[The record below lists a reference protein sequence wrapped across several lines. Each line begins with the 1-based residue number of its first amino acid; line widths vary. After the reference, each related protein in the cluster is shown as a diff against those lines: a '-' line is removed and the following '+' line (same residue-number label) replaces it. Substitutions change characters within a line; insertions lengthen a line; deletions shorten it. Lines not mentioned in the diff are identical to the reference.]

1 MKNIFLNPIIDVCIK
16 IVKYSMQYAVP
27 IFLLYLVIFYAIE
40 FPIFGIILLGVI
52 IVFYIWYKLTTSED
66 KPLAPEVNHEIYDA
80 AFKLAEEK
88 RKKKQKEKNIRKATM
103 KQLIRKLPKDFET
116 IIEKNFKV
124 VASAYRTSVTSNA
137 FNKKNYDKFIPQLIE
152 YLQDN
157 SKIVDRLDR
166 EFDKEVQ
173 WNEDTIDHYIKF
185 IETKI
190 NESNSKFD
198 YSDDMDPY
206 DYEHL
211 CAEEFKKNKWDAEA
225 TQGSSDQGVD
235 VIAKKD
241 TRTLVA
247 QCKRFMKP
255 VGNKAVQEIVA
266 GMKYYEATEGVV
278 IAPNGY
284 TNSAKNLAEANNIK
298 LIHHSEIGNL

>member
-1 MKNIFLNPIIDVCIK
+1 
-16 IVKYSMQYAVP
+16 MQYALP
-27 IFLLYLVIFYAIE
+27 TFFLYLIIFNAIE
-40 FPIFGIILLGVI
+40 YPIFGIILLSI
-52 IVFYIWYKLTTSED
+52 IVVFCFWIFHITRDTDKNKNPTTG
-66 KPLAPEVNHEIYDA
+66 VNQDSYDE
-80 AFKLAEEK
+80 AFKLAEERRK
-88 RKKKQKEKNIRKATM
+88 RKQKEKNIRKATI
-103 KQLIRKLPKDFET
+103 KQLTRNLPKDFET

-124 VASAYRTSVTSNA
+124 VASAYRKSVTSNA
-137 FNKKNYDKFIPQLIE
+137 FGKKNYDKFIPQLIE

-166 EFDKEVQ
+166 EFNKEVQ
-173 WNEDTIDHYIKF
+173 WNEDTIDRYIKF

-190 NESNSKFD
+190 KESNSKFD

-211 CAEEFKKNKWDAEA
+211 CAQEFKNNKWDAEA

-241 TRTLVA
+241 ARILVA
-247 QCKRFMKP
+247 QCKRFINP

-278 IAPNGY
+278 IAPNGF

-298 LIHHSEIGNL
+298 LIHHTEINDL

>member
-1 MKNIFLNPIIDVCIK
+1 MKDEWTGIAFFLFLCFFLFNI
-16 IVKYSMQYAVP
+16 S
-27 IFLLYLVIFYAIE
+27 IE
-40 FPIFGIILLGVI
+40 YPIFGIILLTI
-52 IVFYIWYKLTTSED
+52 IIIFCCYIFVVTRDINTS
-66 KPLAPEVNHEIYDA
+66 PTPEVNQESYDT

-124 VASAYRTSVTSNA
+124 VAGAYRKSVTSNA
-137 FNKKNYDKFIPQLIE
+137 FGKKNYDKFLPQLQE
-152 YLQDN
+152 YLEDN

-166 EFDKEVQ
+166 EFGVEVTFDEGALDK
-173 WNEDTIDHYIKF
+173 YIAI

-190 NESNSKFD
+190 NESDSKFD

>member
-1 MKNIFLNPIIDVCIK
+1 
-16 IVKYSMQYAVP
+16 MQYAVP
-27 IFLLYLVIFYAIE
+27 IFFLYLIIFYAIE
-40 FPIFGIILLGVI
+40 HPIFGVILLSI
-52 IVFYIWYKLTTSED
+52 IIIFCFWIFHITRDTDKNKNPLTR
-66 KPLAPEVNHEIYDA
+66 VNQDSYDE
-80 AFKLAEEK
+80 AFKLGEERRK
-88 RKKKQKEKNIRKATM
+88 RKQKEKNIRKATI
-103 KQLIRKLPKDFET
+103 KQLTRNLPKDFET

-124 VASAYRTSVTSNA
+124 VASAYRKSVKSNA
-137 FNKKNYDKFIPQLIE
+137 FGKKNYDKFIPQLIE

-157 SKIVDRLDR
+157 SKIADRLDR
-166 EFDKEVQ
+166 EFNKEVQ
-173 WNEDTIDHYIKF
+173 WNEDITDRYIKF

-190 NESNSKFD
+190 KESNSKFD

-211 CAEEFKKNKWDAEA
+211 CAREFKNNKWDAEA

-235 VIAKKD
+235 VIARKD
-241 TRTLVA
+241 ARILVA
-247 QCKRFMKP
+247 QCKRFINP

-278 IAPNGY
+278 IAPNGF

-298 LIHHSEIGNL
+298 LIHHSEINDL

>member
-27 IFLLYLVIFYAIE
+27 IFLLYVIIFNAIE
-40 FPIFGIILLGVI
+40 YPIFGIILIIAVI
-52 IVFYIWYKLTTSED
+52 LFFIWFFIED
-66 KPLAPEVNHEIYDA
+66 KNLQAEREIET
-80 AFKLAEEK
+80 KLQLEELEK
-88 RKKKQKEKNIRKATM
+88 ERKKDRKKQKEKNIRKATM
-103 KQLIRKLPKDFET
+103 KQLVRKLPKDYEA
-116 IIEKNFKV
+116 IIEENFKV
-124 VASAYRTSVTSNA
+124 VAGAYRKSVTSNA
-137 FNKKNYDKFIPQLIE
+137 FGKKNYDKFLPQLQE
-152 YLQDN
+152 YLTDN

-166 EFDKEVQ
+166 EFGLDVTPD
-173 WNEDTIDHYIKF
+173 EDALDNYIQI

-190 NESNSKFD
+190 NESDSKFD
-198 YSDDMDPY
+198 YSDEMDPY

-235 VIAKKD
+235 VIATKD

>member
-1 MKNIFLNPIIDVCIK
+1 MNIDKDLVLSIFIIYIL
-16 IVKYSMQYAVP
+16 IAAS
-27 IFLLYLVIFYAIE
+27 IE
-40 FPIFGIILLGVI
+40 FPIFGFALVVCILLSFIFFKVSSDKDK
-52 IVFYIWYKLTTSED
+52 KLLE
-66 KPLAPEVNHEIYDA
+66 
-80 AFKLAEEK
+80 
-88 RKKKQKEKNIRKATM
+88 IRKDKENIVA
-103 KQLIRKLPKDFET
+103 KLVDKFPDEVQT
-116 IIEKNFKV
+116 IIEENFKV
-124 VASAYRTSVTSNA
+124 VAGAYRKSVTSNA
-137 FNKKNYDKFIPQLIE
+137 FGKKNYDKFLPQLQE
-152 YLQDN
+152 YLEDN

-166 EFDKEVQ
+166 EFGVEVTFDEGALDK
-173 WNEDTIDHYIKF
+173 YIAI

-190 NESNSKFD
+190 KESDSKFD
-198 YSDDMDPY
+198 YSDEMDPY

-211 CAEEFKKNKWDAEA
+211 CAEEFKKNKWDAKA

-298 LIHHSEIGNL
+298 LIHHSEINSL

>member
-27 IFLLYLVIFYAIE
+27 IFLLYVIIFNAIE
-40 FPIFGIILLGVI
+40 YPIFGIILIIAVI
-52 IVFYIWYKLTTSED
+52 LFFIWCFIED
-66 KPLAPEVNHEIYDA
+66 KNLQAEREIET
-80 AFKLAEEK
+80 KLQLEELEK
-88 RKKKQKEKNIRKATM
+88 ERKKDRKKQKEKNIRKATM
-103 KQLIRKLPKDFET
+103 KQLIRKLPKDFEA

-124 VASAYRTSVTSNA
+124 VAGAYRKSVTSNA
-137 FNKKNYDKFIPQLIE
+137 FGKKNYDKFLPQLQE
-152 YLQDN
+152 YLEDN

-166 EFDKEVQ
+166 EFGVEVTFDEGALDK
-173 WNEDTIDHYIKF
+173 YIAI

-190 NESNSKFD
+190 KESDSRFD
-198 YSDDMDPY
+198 YSDEMDPY

-225 TQGSSDQGVD
+225 TKGSSDQGVD
-235 VIAKKD
+235 VIATKD

>member
-16 IVKYSMQYAVP
+16 ILKYSMQYAVP
-27 IFLLYLVIFYAIE
+27 IFLLYVIIFNAIE
-40 FPIFGIILLGVI
+40 YPIFGIILIIAVI
-52 IVFYIWYKLTTSED
+52 LFFTWFFWED
-66 KPLAPEVNHEIYDA
+66 KKLQAEREIET
-80 AFKLAEEK
+80 KLQLEELEK
-88 RKKKQKEKNIRKATM
+88 ERKKDRKKQKEKNIRKATI
-103 KQLIRKLPKDFET
+103 KQLIRKLPKDFEA
-116 IIEKNFKV
+116 IIEENFKV
-124 VASAYRTSVTSNA
+124 VAGAYRKSVTSNA
-137 FNKKNYDKFIPQLIE
+137 FGKKNYDKFLPQLQE
-152 YLQDN
+152 YLTDN

-166 EFDKEVQ
+166 EFGLDVTPD
-173 WNEDTIDHYIKF
+173 EDALDNYIQI

-190 NESNSKFD
+190 NESDSKFD

>member
-27 IFLLYLVIFYAIE
+27 IFLLYVIIFNAIE
-40 FPIFGIILLGVI
+40 YPIFGIILIIAVI
-52 IVFYIWYKLTTSED
+52 LFFIWFFIED
-66 KPLAPEVNHEIYDA
+66 KNLQAEREIET
-80 AFKLAEEK
+80 KLQLEELEK
-88 RKKKQKEKNIRKATM
+88 ERKKDRKKQKEKNIRKATM
-103 KQLIRKLPKDFET
+103 KQLVRKLPKDFEA
-116 IIEKNFKV
+116 IIEENFKV
-124 VASAYRTSVTSNA
+124 VAGAYRKSVTSNA
-137 FNKKNYDKFIPQLIE
+137 FGKKNYDKFLPQLQE
-152 YLQDN
+152 YLTDN

-166 EFDKEVQ
+166 EFGLDLTPD
-173 WNEDTIDHYIKF
+173 EDALDNYIQI

-190 NESNSKFD
+190 NESDSKFD
-198 YSDDMDPY
+198 YSDEMDPY

-235 VIAKKD
+235 VIATKD

>member
-1 MKNIFLNPIIDVCIK
+1 MIDEWKGIAFFLFLCFFLFNI
-16 IVKYSMQYAVP
+16 S
-27 IFLLYLVIFYAIE
+27 IE
-40 FPIFGIILLGVI
+40 YPVFGIILLSI
-52 IVFYIWYKLTTSED
+52 IIIFCFYIFVVTNDINTSPPTEANQD
-66 KPLAPEVNHEIYDA
+66 SYNE

-88 RKKKQKEKNIRKATM
+88 RKREQKEKNIRKATI
-103 KQLIRKLPKDFET
+103 KQLVRKLPKDFET

-124 VASAYRTSVTSNA
+124 VASAYRKSVTSNA
-137 FNKKNYDKFIPQLIE
+137 FNKKNYDKFIPQLLE

-190 NESNSKFD
+190 NESESKFD

-247 QCKRFMKP
+247 QCKRFIKP

-278 IAPNGY
+278 IAPNGF

-298 LIHHSEIGNL
+298 LIHHSEINDL

>member
-1 MKNIFLNPIIDVCIK
+1 MNYP
-16 IVKYSMQYAVP
+16 
-27 IFLLYLVIFYAIE
+27 LVI
-40 FPIFGIILLGVI
+40 IILLLWAWIFLVSPISGAFLIIPVVI
-52 IVFYIWYKLTTSED
+52 LIFKMRKED
-66 KPLAPEVNHEIYDA
+66 
-80 AFKLAEEK
+80 
-88 RKKKQKEKNIRKATM
+88 KKQKEIRDAQKEYKIWRQKEKLK
-103 KQLIRKLPKDFET
+103 KQKEREKEISISRKKEKEMSLLLDKLPNEFKH
-116 IIEKNFKV
+116 IIEKDFKV
-124 VASAYRTSVTSNA
+124 VSNAYRKSVITND
-137 FNKKNYDKFIPQLIE
+137 FGKKNYDKFLPQLIE

-157 SKIVDRLDR
+157 SKIIHRLEQ
-166 EFDKEVQ
+166 EFDTVASFDFSADVLD
-173 WNEDTIDHYIKF
+173 NYIEI

-190 NESNSKFD
+190 KESDSTFD
-198 YSDDMDPY
+198 YSDDIDPY

-278 IAPNGY
+278 IAPNGF

-298 LIHHSEIGNL
+298 LIHHSEISEL

>member
-1 MKNIFLNPIIDVCIK
+1 MNIDKDLAWSIFIIYIL
-16 IVKYSMQYAVP
+16 IAV
-27 IFLLYLVIFYAIE
+27 AIE
-40 FPIFGIILLGVI
+40 FPIIGIILLGVI
-52 IVFYIWYKLTTSED
+52 IVYYIWYKLTTSED
-66 KPLAPEVNHEIYDA
+66 KPLAPEVNQESYDA

-88 RKKKQKEKNIRKATM
+88 RKKKQKEKNIRKATI
-103 KQLIRKLPKDFET
+103 KQLVRKLPKDFEA

-124 VASAYRTSVTSNA
+124 VAGAYRKSVTSNA
-137 FNKKNYDKFIPQLIE
+137 FGKKNYDKFLPQLQE
-152 YLQDN
+152 YFEDN

-166 EFDKEVQ
+166 EFGVEVEFNEGGLDK
-173 WNEDTIDHYIKF
+173 YIAI

-190 NESNSKFD
+190 KESDSRFD
-198 YSDDMDPY
+198 YSDEMDPY

-235 VIAKKD
+235 VIATKD

>member
-1 MKNIFLNPIIDVCIK
+1 MKDEWTGIAFFLFLCIFLFNI
-16 IVKYSMQYAVP
+16 S
-27 IFLLYLVIFYAIE
+27 IE
-40 FPIFGIILLGVI
+40 YPIFGIILFSI
-52 IVFYIWYKLTTSED
+52 IIIFCFYIFVVTRDINTNPST
-66 KPLAPEVNHEIYDA
+66 EVNQESYDA
-80 AFKLAEEK
+80 AFKLAQEKRKLAEEK
-88 RKKKQKEKNIRKATM
+88 RKKKQKEKNIRKATI
-103 KQLIRKLPKDFET
+103 KQLVRKLPKDFEA

-124 VASAYRTSVTSNA
+124 VAGAYRKSVTSNA
-137 FNKKNYDKFIPQLIE
+137 FGKKNYDKFLPQLQE
-152 YLQDN
+152 YLEDN

-166 EFDKEVQ
+166 EFDKEVT
-173 WNEDTIDHYIKF
+173 WDEDTLDYYIKF

-190 NESNSKFD
+190 KESDSKFD
-198 YSDDMDPY
+198 YSDEMDPY

>member
-27 IFLLYLVIFYAIE
+27 IFLLYVIIFNAIE
-40 FPIFGIILLGVI
+40 YPIFGIILIIAVI
-52 IVFYIWYKLTTSED
+52 LFFIWFFIED
-66 KPLAPEVNHEIYDA
+66 KNSQAEREIKT
-80 AFKLAEEK
+80 KLQLEELEK
-88 RKKKQKEKNIRKATM
+88 ERKNDRKKQKEKNIRKATI
-103 KQLIRKLPKDFET
+103 KQLVRKLPKDFEA

-124 VASAYRTSVTSNA
+124 VAGAYRKSVTSNA
-137 FNKKNYDKFIPQLIE
+137 FGKKNYDKFLPQLQE
-152 YLQDN
+152 YLEDN

-166 EFDKEVQ
+166 EFGVEVTFDEGALDK
-173 WNEDTIDHYIKF
+173 YIAI

-190 NESNSKFD
+190 KESDSRFD
-198 YSDDMDPY
+198 YSDEMDPY

-235 VIAKKD
+235 VIATKD

>member
-1 MKNIFLNPIIDVCIK
+1 MKNIFLNPIVHICIK
-16 IVKYSMQYAVP
+16 IVKYSMQYVIP
-27 IFLLYLVIFYAIE
+27 IILFYIIIFNAIE
-40 FPIFGIILLGVI
+40 YPIFGIILVI
-52 IVFYIWYKLTTSED
+52 VVLLFFIWFFLED
-66 KPLAPEVNHEIYDA
+66 KKSQAEREIA
-80 AFKLAEEK
+80 RKLQLEELEKK
-88 RKKKQKEKNIRKATM
+88 REKDRKKQKEKNIRKSTI
-103 KQLIRKLPKDFET
+103 KQLIRNLPKDFEA

-124 VASAYRTSVTSNA
+124 VASAYRKSVTSNA
-137 FNKKNYDKFIPQLIE
+137 FGKKNYDKFLPQLQE
-152 YLQDN
+152 YLTDN

-166 EFDKEVQ
+166 EFGVDITFDDDALD
-173 WNEDTIDHYIKF
+173 NYIQI

-190 NESNSKFD
+190 NESDSKFD
-198 YSDDMDPY
+198 YSDDIDPY

-255 VGNKAVQEIVA
+255 VGNKAIQEIVA

-278 IAPNGY
+278 IAPNGF

-298 LIHHSEIGNL
+298 LIHHSEISEL

>member
-16 IVKYSMQYAVP
+16 IVKYSMQYVVL
-27 IFLLYLVIFYAIE
+27 IYLLYVIIFNAIE
-40 FPIFGIILLGVI
+40 YPIFGILLLGVI
-52 IVFYIWYKLTTSED
+52 IVFYIWFKLTPSED
-66 KPLAPEVNHEIYDA
+66 KPLAPEVNQESYDA
-80 AFKLAEEK
+80 AFKLSEEK
-88 RKKKQKEKNIRKATM
+88 RKKKQKEKNIRKATI
-103 KQLIRKLPKDFET
+103 KQLVRKLPKDFEA

-124 VASAYRTSVTSNA
+124 VAGAYRKSVTSNA
-137 FNKKNYDKFIPQLIE
+137 FGKKNYDKFLPQLQE
-152 YLQDN
+152 YLEDN

-166 EFDKEVQ
+166 EFGVEVTFDEGALDK
-173 WNEDTIDHYIKF
+173 YIAI

-190 NESNSKFD
+190 KESDSRFD
-198 YSDDMDPY
+198 YSDEMDPY

>member
-27 IFLLYLVIFYAIE
+27 IFLLYVIIFNAIE
-40 FPIFGIILLGVI
+40 YPIFGIILIIAVI
-52 IVFYIWYKLTTSED
+52 LFFIWCFIED
-66 KPLAPEVNHEIYDA
+66 KNLQAEREIET
-80 AFKLAEEK
+80 KLQLEELEK
-88 RKKKQKEKNIRKATM
+88 ERKKDRKKQKEKNIRKATM
-103 KQLIRKLPKDFET
+103 KQLIRKLPKDFEA

-124 VASAYRTSVTSNA
+124 VAGAYRKSVTSNA
-137 FNKKNYDKFIPQLIE
+137 FGKKNYDKFLPQLQE
-152 YLQDN
+152 YLEDN

-166 EFDKEVQ
+166 EFGVEVTFDEGALDK
-173 WNEDTIDHYIKF
+173 YIAI

-190 NESNSKFD
+190 KESDSRFD
-198 YSDDMDPY
+198 YSDEMDPY

-284 TNSAKNLAEANNIK
+284 TNSAKNLAEANKIK
-298 LIHHSEIGNL
+298 LIHHSEISNL

>member
-1 MKNIFLNPIIDVCIK
+1 
-16 IVKYSMQYAVP
+16 
-27 IFLLYLVIFYAIE
+27 
-40 FPIFGIILLGVI
+40 
-52 IVFYIWYKLTTSED
+52 
-66 KPLAPEVNHEIYDA
+66 
-80 AFKLAEEK
+80 
-88 RKKKQKEKNIRKATM
+88 
-103 KQLIRKLPKDFET
+103 
-116 IIEKNFKV
+116 
-124 VASAYRTSVTSNA
+124 
-137 FNKKNYDKFIPQLIE
+137 
-152 YLQDN
+152 
-157 SKIVDRLDR
+157 
-166 EFDKEVQ
+166 
-173 WNEDTIDHYIKF
+173 
-185 IETKI
+185 
-190 NESNSKFD
+190 
-198 YSDDMDPY
+198 MDPY

>member
-1 MKNIFLNPIIDVCIK
+1 MR
-16 IVKYSMQYAVP
+16 A
-27 IFLLYLVIFYAIE
+27 
-40 FPIFGIILLGVI
+40 
-52 IVFYIWYKLTTSED
+52 
-66 KPLAPEVNHEIYDA
+66 
-80 AFKLAEEK
+80 
-88 RKKKQKEKNIRKATM
+88 
-103 KQLIRKLPKDFET
+103 
-116 IIEKNFKV
+116 
-124 VASAYRTSVTSNA
+124 
-137 FNKKNYDKFIPQLIE
+137 
-152 YLQDN
+152 
-157 SKIVDRLDR
+157 RLD
-166 EFDKEVQ
+166 K
-173 WNEDTIDHYIKF
+173 YIAI

-190 NESNSKFD
+190 KESDSRFD
-198 YSDDMDPY
+198 YSDEMDPY

-235 VIAKKD
+235 VIATKD

>member
-1 MKNIFLNPIIDVCIK
+1 MNIDKDLAWSIFIIYIL
-16 IVKYSMQYAVP
+16 IAV
-27 IFLLYLVIFYAIE
+27 AIE
-40 FPIFGIILLGVI
+40 FPIIGIILLGVI
-52 IVFYIWYKLTTSED
+52 IVYYIWYKLTTSED
-66 KPLAPEVNHEIYDA
+66 KPLAPEVNQESYDA

-88 RKKKQKEKNIRKATM
+88 RKKKQKEKNIRKATI
-103 KQLIRKLPKDFET
+103 KQLVRKLPKDFEA

-124 VASAYRTSVTSNA
+124 VAGAYRKSVTSNA
-137 FNKKNYDKFIPQLIE
+137 FGKKNYDKFLPQLQE
-152 YLQDN
+152 YLEDN

-166 EFDKEVQ
+166 EFGVEVTFDEGALDK
-173 WNEDTIDHYIKF
+173 YIAI

-190 NESNSKFD
+190 KESDSRFD
-198 YSDDMDPY
+198 YSDEMDPY

-235 VIAKKD
+235 VIATKD

>member
-1 MKNIFLNPIIDVCIK
+1 MNIDKNLALSIFIIYIL
-16 IVKYSMQYAVP
+16 IAV
-27 IFLLYLVIFYAIE
+27 AIE
-40 FPIFGIILLGVI
+40 FPIIGIILLGVI
-52 IVFYIWYKLTTSED
+52 IVYYIWNKLTTSED
-66 KPLAPEVNHEIYDA
+66 KPLAPEVNQESYDA

-88 RKKKQKEKNIRKATM
+88 RKKKQKEKNIRKATI
-103 KQLIRKLPKDFET
+103 KQLVRKLPKDFEA

-124 VASAYRTSVTSNA
+124 VAGAYRKSVTSNA
-137 FNKKNYDKFIPQLIE
+137 FGKKNYDKFLPQLQE
-152 YLQDN
+152 YFEDN

-166 EFDKEVQ
+166 EFGVEVEFNEGGLDK
-173 WNEDTIDHYIKF
+173 YIAI

-190 NESNSKFD
+190 KESDSRFD
-198 YSDDMDPY
+198 YSDEMDPY

-235 VIAKKD
+235 VIATKD

>member
-16 IVKYSMQYAVP
+16 IVKYSMQYVVL
-27 IFLLYLVIFYAIE
+27 IYLLYVIIFNAIE
-40 FPIFGIILLGVI
+40 YPIFGILLLGVI
-52 IVFYIWYKLTTSED
+52 IVFYIWFKLTPSED
-66 KPLAPEVNHEIYDA
+66 KPLAPEVNQESYDA
-80 AFKLAEEK
+80 AFKLSEEK
-88 RKKKQKEKNIRKATM
+88 RKKKQKEKNIRKATI
-103 KQLIRKLPKDFET
+103 KQLVRKLPKDFEA

-124 VASAYRTSVTSNA
+124 VAGAYRKSVTSNA
-137 FNKKNYDKFIPQLIE
+137 FGKKNYDKFLPQLQE
-152 YLQDN
+152 YFEDN

-166 EFDKEVQ
+166 EFGVEVEFNEGGLDK
-173 WNEDTIDHYIKF
+173 YIAI

-190 NESNSKFD
+190 KESDSRFD
-198 YSDDMDPY
+198 YSDEMDPY

-298 LIHHSEIGNL
+298 LIHHSEISNL

>member
-1 MKNIFLNPIIDVCIK
+1 
-16 IVKYSMQYAVP
+16 MQYAVP
-27 IFLLYLVIFYAIE
+27 IFLLYVIIFNAIE
-40 FPIFGIILLGVI
+40 YPIFGIILIIAVI
-52 IVFYIWYKLTTSED
+52 LFFTWFFWED
-66 KPLAPEVNHEIYDA
+66 KKLQAEREIET
-80 AFKLAEEK
+80 KLQLEELEK
-88 RKKKQKEKNIRKATM
+88 ERKKDRKKQKEKNIRKATI
-103 KQLIRKLPKDFET
+103 KQLIRKLPKDFEA
-116 IIEKNFKV
+116 IIEENFKV
-124 VASAYRTSVTSNA
+124 VAGAYRKSVTSNA
-137 FNKKNYDKFIPQLIE
+137 FGKKNYDKFLPQLQE
-152 YLQDN
+152 YLTDN

-166 EFDKEVQ
+166 EFGLDVTPD
-173 WNEDTIDHYIKF
+173 EDALDNYIQI

-190 NESNSKFD
+190 NESDSKFD

-298 LIHHSEIGNL
+298 LIHHSEINSL

>member
-1 MKNIFLNPIIDVCIK
+1 MKNIFLNPIIDACIK

-27 IFLLYLVIFYAIE
+27 IFLLYVIIFNAIE
-40 FPIFGIILLGVI
+40 YPIFGIILIIAVI
-52 IVFYIWYKLTTSED
+52 LFFIWFFIED
-66 KPLAPEVNHEIYDA
+66 KNSQAEREIKT
-80 AFKLAEEK
+80 KLQLEELEK
-88 RKKKQKEKNIRKATM
+88 ERKKDRKKQKEKNIRKATM
-103 KQLIRKLPKDFET
+103 KQLVRKLPKDFET

-124 VASAYRTSVTSNA
+124 VASAYRKSVTSNA
-137 FNKKNYDKFIPQLIE
+137 FNKKNYDKFIPQLQE
-152 YLQDN
+152 YLEDN

-166 EFDKEVQ
+166 EFDKKVTWDE
-173 WNEDTIDHYIKF
+173 NTLDYYIKF

-190 NESNSKFD
+190 KESDSKFD
-198 YSDDMDPY
+198 YSDEMDPY

-298 LIHHSEIGNL
+298 LIHHSEISNL

>member
-1 MKNIFLNPIIDVCIK
+1 MNIDTGLAWSIFIIVMLI
-16 IVKYSMQYAVP
+16 AA
-27 IFLLYLVIFYAIE
+27 AIE
-40 FPIFGIILLGVI
+40 FPIFGFVLVVCILLLYISYKVSSDKDKKLLEI
-52 IVFYIWYKLTTSED
+52 KKVQEKYDEKARKDKENIVEKLLD
-66 KPLAPEVNHEIYDA
+66 KFPDEV
-80 AFKLAEEK
+80 
-88 RKKKQKEKNIRKATM
+88 Q
-103 KQLIRKLPKDFET
+103 T
-116 IIEKNFKV
+116 IIEKDFQV
-124 VASAYRTSVTSNA
+124 VASAYRNSVTKND
-137 FNKKNYDKFIPQLIE
+137 FGKKNYHKFIPQLKE
-152 YLQDN
+152 YIRDN
-157 SKIVDRLDR
+157 SKLLYKLEGELDQNVKY
-166 EFDKEVQ
+166 D
-173 WNEDTIDHYIKF
+173 IYPIIKF

-190 NESNSKFD
+190 KESDSKFD

-241 TRTLVA
+241 ARTLVA

-278 IAPNGY
+278 IAPNGF

-298 LIHHSEIGNL
+298 LIHHSEINSL

>member
-27 IFLLYLVIFYAIE
+27 IFLLYVIIFNAIE
-40 FPIFGIILLGVI
+40 YPIFGILLLGVI
-52 IVFYIWYKLTTSED
+52 IVFYIWFKLTPSED
-66 KPLAPEVNHEIYDA
+66 KPLAPEVNQESYDA
-80 AFKLAEEK
+80 AFKLSEEK
-88 RKKKQKEKNIRKATM
+88 RKKKQKEKNIRKATI
-103 KQLIRKLPKDFET
+103 KQLVRKLPKDFEA

-124 VASAYRTSVTSNA
+124 VAGAYRKSVTSNA
-137 FNKKNYDKFIPQLIE
+137 FGKKNYDKFLPQLQE
-152 YLQDN
+152 YLEDN

-166 EFDKEVQ
+166 EFGVEVTFDEGALDK
-173 WNEDTIDHYIKF
+173 YIAI

-190 NESNSKFD
+190 KESDSRFD
-198 YSDDMDPY
+198 YSDEMDPY

-235 VIAKKD
+235 VIATKD

>member
-27 IFLLYLVIFYAIE
+27 IFLLYVIIFNAIE
-40 FPIFGIILLGVI
+40 YPIFGIILIIAVI
-52 IVFYIWYKLTTSED
+52 LFFIWIFIED
-66 KPLAPEVNHEIYDA
+66 KNSQAEREIKT
-80 AFKLAEEK
+80 KLQLEELEK
-88 RKKKQKEKNIRKATM
+88 ERKKDRKKQKEKNIRKATM
-103 KQLIRKLPKDFET
+103 KQLVRKLPKDFET

-124 VASAYRTSVTSNA
+124 VASAYRKSVTSNA
-137 FNKKNYDKFIPQLIE
+137 FNKKNYDKFIPQLQE
-152 YLQDN
+152 YLEDN

-166 EFDKEVQ
+166 EFDKKVTWDE
-173 WNEDTIDHYIKF
+173 NTLDYYIKF

-190 NESNSKFD
+190 KESDSKFD
-198 YSDDMDPY
+198 YSDEMDPY

-211 CAEEFKKNKWDAEA
+211 CAEEFKKNKWDAKA

-298 LIHHSEIGNL
+298 LIHHSEISNL

>member
-27 IFLLYLVIFYAIE
+27 IFLLYVIIFNAIE
-40 FPIFGIILLGVI
+40 YPIFGIILIIAVI
-52 IVFYIWYKLTTSED
+52 LFFIWFFIED
-66 KPLAPEVNHEIYDA
+66 KNSQAEREIKT
-80 AFKLAEEK
+80 KLQLEELEK
-88 RKKKQKEKNIRKATM
+88 ERKNDRKKQKEKNIRKATI
-103 KQLIRKLPKDFET
+103 KQLVRKLPKDFEA

-124 VASAYRTSVTSNA
+124 VAGAYRKSVTSNA
-137 FNKKNYDKFIPQLIE
+137 FGKKNYDKFLPQLQE
-152 YLQDN
+152 YLEDN

-166 EFDKEVQ
+166 EFGVEVTFDEGALDK
-173 WNEDTIDHYIKF
+173 YIAI

-190 NESNSKFD
+190 KESDSRFD
-198 YSDDMDPY
+198 YSDEMDPY

-298 LIHHSEIGNL
+298 LIHHSEISNL

>member
-27 IFLLYLVIFYAIE
+27 IFLLYVIIFNAIE
-40 FPIFGIILLGVI
+40 YPIFGIILIIAVI
-52 IVFYIWYKLTTSED
+52 LFFIWIFIED
-66 KPLAPEVNHEIYDA
+66 KNSQAEREIKT
-80 AFKLAEEK
+80 KLQLEELEK
-88 RKKKQKEKNIRKATM
+88 ERKKDRKKQKEKNIRKATM
-103 KQLIRKLPKDFET
+103 KQLVRKLPKDFET

-124 VASAYRTSVTSNA
+124 VASAYRKSVTSNA
-137 FNKKNYDKFIPQLIE
+137 FNKKNYDKFIPQLQE
-152 YLQDN
+152 YLEDN

-166 EFDKEVQ
+166 EFDKKVTWDE
-173 WNEDTIDHYIKF
+173 NTLDYYIKF

-190 NESNSKFD
+190 KESDSKFD
-198 YSDDMDPY
+198 YSDEMDPY

-298 LIHHSEIGNL
+298 LIHHSEISNL

>member
-1 MKNIFLNPIIDVCIK
+1 
-16 IVKYSMQYAVP
+16 MQYAVL
-27 IFLLYLVIFYAIE
+27 IFLLYLIIFYAIE
-40 FPIFGIILLGVI
+40 FPIFGILLLGVI
-52 IVFYIWYKLTTSED
+52 IVFCIWMFREIYLDD
-66 KPLAPEVNHEIYDA
+66 KPLAPEVNQESYDA

-88 RKKKQKEKNIRKATM
+88 RKKKQKEKNIKKATI
-103 KQLIRKLPKDFET
+103 KQLILKLPKHFEE
-116 IIEKNFKV
+116 IIEENFKV
-124 VASAYRTSVTSNA
+124 VAGAYRKSVTSNA
-137 FNKKNYDKFIPQLIE
+137 FGKKNYDKFLPQLQE
-152 YLQDN
+152 YLKDH

-166 EFDKEVQ
+166 EFDVEVTFHKD
-173 WNEDTIDHYIKF
+173 ELDKYIAI

-190 NESNSKFD
+190 KESDSRFD
-198 YSDDMDPY
+198 YSDEMDPY

-298 LIHHSEIGNL
+298 LIHHNEISNL